1 MTKVS
6 RLVLAGTPL
15 SVNAGDFG
23 SKQEAVPSQE
33 KSTPKLGACAS
44 AGLAPASAT
53 TIQNRFNIA
62 ASSRERSPL
71 GCMRDQGCLPMN
83 CDRLAIADRRP
94 RCLISGPK
102 AASSHQRCFDWR
114 QKGP

>member
-33 KSTPKLGACAS
+33 KSTPKPGDCAS

-62 ASSRERSPL
+62 ASSRERPPL
-71 GCMRDQGCLPMN
+71 GCMRDWGVPTHELRPFGNCRPTSALPHE
-83 CDRLAIADRRP
+83 RP
-94 RCLISGPK
+94 
-102 AASSHQRCFDWR
+102 
-114 QKGP
+114 